1 MSIFAP
7 RRFAAAAALLAAA
20 SLAFA
25 GDIKVLV
32 KDFYPIASVTGNE
45 AALAAK
51 VASMLPKSL
60 TVEKDALGSLYA
72 RLGSGGPIITA
83 ALDEFGYVVS
93 GMTPEGYLT
102 VDRAVA
108 PPVPIYDSFLFGHPV
123 TIGTKAG
130 PINGVVSQPAIH
142 VLTRE
147 RREQLAQGPWIDLI
161 FVDVAARSEDE
172 VRGRGIE
179 ILDPVSFKPNL
190 AELANNRWAGPGLG
204 SKTLAAVLAARA
216 SQTVEQ
222 AELNKKPVA
231 VQFAWMAQSR
241 FPARG
246 SRSSLGA
253 ARARAQLAGKTV
265 VVLDTIPADRGEKSP
280 VFGKGIVL
288 IQAKEGPSKLRD
300 AIEAA
305 AVDKRIP
312 LQLRT
317 GSDSPLLAPFLADGS
332 DALIL
337 ALPARYAGTPAETID
352 MAEANDL
359 VTLLG
364 ALLET
369 GRIR

>member
-1 MSIFAP
+1 MSYFAP

-20 SLAFA
+20 SLASA
-25 GDIKVLV
+25 GDIKVMV

-45 AALAAK
+45 AAFAAK
-51 VASMLPKSL
+51 IAWLLPKSL

-72 RLGSGGPIITA
+72 RLGAGGPIIA
-83 ALDEFGYVVS
+83 AGLDEFGYVVS
-93 GMTPEGYLT
+93 GITPEGYLT

-123 TIGTKAG
+123 MIGTKAG
-130 PINGVVSQPAIH
+130 PVKGSSSQPAIH

-161 FVDVAARSEDE
+161 FLDVAARSEDE

-190 AELANNRWAGPGLG
+190 AELANNRLAGPGLG
-204 SKTLAAVLAARA
+204 VKTLAAVLAARA
-216 SQTVEQ
+216 AQTVEQ
-222 AELNKKPVA
+222 AERDKSPLPPSSPG
-231 VQFAWMAQSR
+231 WPRSR

-246 SRSSLGA
+246 PRSSLGA
-253 ARARAQLAGKTV
+253 ARARAQLTGKTV
-265 VVLDTIPADRGEKSP
+265 VVLDIIPADRGEKSP

-305 AVDKRIP
+305 AVDKKIP

-337 ALPARYAGTPAETID
+337 ALPARSP
-352 MAEANDL
+352 
-359 VTLLG
+359 
-364 ALLET
+364 
-369 GRIR
+369 GRRPK